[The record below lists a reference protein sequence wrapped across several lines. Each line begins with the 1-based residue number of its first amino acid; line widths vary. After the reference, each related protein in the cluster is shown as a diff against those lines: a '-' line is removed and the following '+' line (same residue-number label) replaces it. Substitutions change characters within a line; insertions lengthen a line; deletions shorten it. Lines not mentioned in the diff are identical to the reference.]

1 MSDKFKFTQE
11 DLDNMVLEALNAQ
24 SGENQG
30 GERKPNVLE
39 ILKSKTGLNRISN
52 ERQGS

>member
-30 GERKPNVLE
+30 ERKPNVLE
-39 ILKSKTGLNRISN
+39 ILKSKTGLNRIRN
-52 ERQGS
+52 ER

>member
-1 MSDKFKFTQE
+1 VSDKLKFTQE

-30 GERKPNVLE
+30 GERKPNALE
-39 ILKSKTGLNRISN
+39 ILKSKTGLNRIRD
-52 ERQGS
+52 ERI